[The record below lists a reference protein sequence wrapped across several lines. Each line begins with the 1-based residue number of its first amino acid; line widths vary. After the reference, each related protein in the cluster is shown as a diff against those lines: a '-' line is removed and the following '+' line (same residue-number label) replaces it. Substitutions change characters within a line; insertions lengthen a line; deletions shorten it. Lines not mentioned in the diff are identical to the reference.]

1 MIVFET
7 GDLVKH
13 VSDIHPLRFGYITG
27 EPYISHR
34 GILIVHAKDPH
45 DKSPTIFTVSDIVKN
60 FGRLELFEFKYQYP
74 EEQI

>member
-1 MIVFET
+1 MIEFET

-13 VSDIHPLRFGYITG
+13 VSIIHPLRFGYITG
-27 EPYISHR
+27 EPYNDHR
-34 GILIVHAKDPH
+34 GILIVHAKDPY

-60 FGRLELFEFKYQYP
+60 FGQLDLSEFKYQYP